1 MDDQVP
7 ASEQGVEFGS
17 PRARMN
23 WDTVPD
29 SERDWVHMGI
39 QVYRHTPRI
48 SANMQNDIL
57 VF

>member
-39 QVYRHTPRI
+39 QAYTTNL
-48 SANMQNDIL
+48 SQYAE
-57 VF
+57 